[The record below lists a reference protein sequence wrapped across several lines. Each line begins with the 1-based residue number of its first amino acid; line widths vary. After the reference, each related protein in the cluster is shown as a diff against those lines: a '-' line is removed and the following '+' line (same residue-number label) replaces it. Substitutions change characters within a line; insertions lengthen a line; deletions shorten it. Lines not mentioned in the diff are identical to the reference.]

1 MDPFHANYPFLD
13 ASREAVREADVGLA
27 EMIVSGSADGRHP
40 AVDRGIQR
48 VERALLDGTIDVPDG
63 ERHPGVQ
70 AELLSYPVA
79 RVLVSLLDAPG
90 AVEKYADAEARTA
103 RERFTDDFAALDD
116 DRRTPTD
123 GKVPREYLLREFDLA
138 GDVEPAGAGFAVAV
152 PTYLRLAGGLDGES
166 WQLATREVADGAV
179 TVGEAELHDLLREAV
194 RVRVA
199 EGLPTEVPDEIRDG
213 LTDEVAELEDAFSEL
228 DVARDI
234 DVLAPGQFP
243 PCVSALLDRARA
255 GEDLPAHSAF
265 ALAAFLASAGADPD
279 EMLAL
284 CDIDD
289 PTAATELRYRAARV
303 GDDAGAQYAPPSCE
317 TMAAYG
323 DCPVAD
329 ESDPTTDPRCETIAH
344 PLAYYEE
351 ALEAADGV
359 EDWRERES

>member
-1 MDPFHANYPFLD
+1 MDPFHADYPFLD

-27 EMIVSGSADGRHP
+27 EMIVSASADGRHP
-40 AVDRGIQR
+40 AVDRGVQR
-48 VERALLDGTIDVPDG
+48 VERALLDGTVDVPDG

-103 RERFTDDFAALDD
+103 YERFTDDFAALGEGQ
-116 DRRTPTD
+116 RTPTD
-123 GKVPREYLLREFDLA
+123 GKVPRAYLLREFDLA
-138 GDVEPAGAGFAVAV
+138 RDVEVADPGFAVAV
-152 PTYLRLAGGLDGES
+152 PAYLRLAGGFDGDS
-166 WQLATREVADGAV
+166 WRLATREVADGAV
-179 TVGEAELHDLLREAV
+179 TIDESELHDLLREAV
-194 RVRVA
+194 RARVA
-199 EGLPTEVPDEIRDG
+199 DGLPTEVPDEIREG
-213 LTDEVAELEDAFSEL
+213 LTEEVAELEDAFSEV

-243 PCVSALLDRARA
+243 PCMRSLLDRARA
-255 GEDLPAHSAF
+255 DEELSAHSRF
-265 ALAAFLASAGADPD
+265 ALVAFLASAGADPD

-284 CDIDD
+284 WEVDD
-289 PTAATELRYRAARV
+289 PTVATRLRYRAARV

-329 ESDPTTDPRCETIAH
+329 ESDPTADARCETIRH
-344 PLAYYEE
+344 PLAYYEQ
-351 ALEAADGV
+351 ALEAVDDV
-359 EDWRERES
+359 EDWRER